1 MAVGLVIL
9 ISIAIALGIVFLL
22 VLLAL
27 LIALRTR
34 DDHGVPAVGYPVAP
48 PEDDD
53 ASIKAGGG
61 GMRKRPS
68 ALLATLNAATA
79 KMALSEKTA
88 AVAPRQPS
96 PDLFDDSNS
105 MNSGI
110 ADVDEMIV
118 RTRFSFHA
126 EQEGELTVGANEE
139 LVILDSQDPDWC
151 VVAGCVSRLTVQVAR
166 ATI

>member
-88 AVAPRQPS
+88 AASAAAPRPPS

-110 ADVDEMIV
+110 ADVDEMVV

-151 VVAGCVSRLTVQVAR
+151 VVAALCHGD
-166 ATI
+166 